1 MSSTNSIENV
11 VTKPPE
17 TLTAGDAKACVNSW
31 LCRGTENNSSSEAS
45 GNASSLRLV

>member
-1 MSSTNSIENV
+1 MSSPNVVDV
-11 VTKPPE
+11 VTKPPD

-45 GNASSLRLV
+45 GNASSSLRLV